1 MYAVV
6 RAGGKQYRVAA
17 GDIVRI
23 EKTAAPGQTFD
34 FAPHDILAVS
44 PEAGKI
50 VTSPSGA
57 TVTAQVVDQGRAA
70 KIIVFKFKR
79 KKQYKKTIGHRQSFS
94 AVRILEISFGG
105 QKTSVTA
112 TEHKEKK
119 VPHHKAKSHAKAGAT
134 VKRAAARSAAS
145 KASGKT
151 KSAAKPHAKKAA
163 AKKPVAK
170 SVAKKSAKKK

>member
-6 RAGGKQYRVAA
+6 RAGGKQYRVTA

-34 FAPHDILAVS
+34 FAPADILAVS
-44 PEAGKI
+44 PEAGTI

-57 TVTAQVVDQGRAA
+57 SVTAQVVDQGRAA

-94 AVRILEISFGG
+94 AVRILEIGFGG
-105 QKTSVTA
+105 KKTSVPA

-134 VKRAAARSAAS
+134 VKKAAARTAAS
-145 KASGKT
+145 KASAKT
-151 KSAAKPHAKKAA
+151 KSAGKPAKKAA
-163 AKKPVAK
+163 AKKPA
-170 SVAKKSAKKK
+170 AKKSAKKK